1 MMGISFYSLAFL
13 FQTLPLSAATLCA
26 ASRAMALATV
36 SGIRVPL
43 GCGRILWGEG
53 ERGLAGGGASRVWP

>member
-1 MMGISFYSLAFL
+1 MIGISFHSLTL
-13 FQTLPLSAATLCA
+13 LLQTLPLSAATLCA

-43 GCGRILWGEG
+43 GCGRILWGDG
-53 ERGLAGGGASRVWP
+53 ERGLAGAGASRVWP